1 MLSYRHAFHAG
12 NHADVLKHVLLVEL
26 IRHLRQKDKAFWVID
41 SHAGA
46 GQYSLNSGY
55 ATRLAE
61 YVDGIGRLW
70 PRRDLPPA
78 VENYVQRVRL
88 ANPDGQLRLYPGSPR
103 FALAMLR
110 GQDRLRLFELHSTEA
125 RLLREEFAACGR
137 QVHIEAADGYA
148 GLRALL
154 PPPPRRGLILID
166 PSYEETAD
174 YNRVIAALGDGLE
187 RFATGIYAL
196 WYPLLGKRQAIA
208 LPQKLKQ
215 LPQLAT
221 GRWLNVTLRVR
232 EVAADGFGMAGSG
245 MFVANPPW
253 QLAQTL
259 RETMPYLAGSL
270 AQDATAGFT
279 LEEGGL

>member
-26 IRHLRQKDKAFWVID
+26 IRHLRQKEKAFWVID

-46 GQYSLNSGY
+46 GQYPLNSGY
-55 ATRLAE
+55 ATRLTE

-70 PRRDLPPA
+70 PCRDLPPA
-78 VENYVQRVRL
+78 LEHYVQLVRL
-88 ANPDGQLRLYPGSPR
+88 ANPDGQLRRYPGSPR
-103 FALAMLR
+103 IALSLLR
-110 GQDRLRLFELHSTEA
+110 NQDRLRLFELHSTEA
-125 RLLREEFAACGR
+125 RLLRDEFAACGR
-137 QVHIEAADGYA
+137 QVIIAATDGYG

-166 PSYEETAD
+166 PSYEEKAD
-174 YNRVIAALGDGLE
+174 YARVIAALQDGLE
-187 RFATGIYAL
+187 RFATGIYAV
-196 WYPLLGKRQAIA
+196 WYPLLEKREAST
-208 LPQKLKQ
+208 LPQKLKS
-215 LPQLAT
+215 LPS

-232 EVAADGFGMAGSG
+232 EVAVDGFGMAGSG

-259 RETMPYLAGSL
+259 RETMPYLARSL

-279 LEEGGL
+279 LEEGGE